1 MEFRETPL
9 RFLNRYNK
17 TINYLIK
24 INKIIF
30 ITFFFKKKLIRY
42 RKKKDEK
49 RKEKICT
56 CVNLCSYCNEI
67 IDMLIFLKA

>member
-17 TINYLIK
+17 TVNYLIK

-30 ITFFFKKKLIRY
+30 ITFFFKKKLICY

-56 CVNLCSYCNEI
+56 CVITCVHIVMRL
-67 IDMLIFLKA
+67 LIC